1 MSLSFILTAIGGTMK
16 GKKEIEIFISHSAKD
31 HLLVESFHKNVLV
44 NGLQIPRNKIL
55 CTSIDGSKPNVGDF
69 WEKDIKDGLVT
80 SKVHINLITK
90 NFINSEYCKYEMGA
104 AWILEKIIFP
114 ILIEPIQ
121 LDDLKAIHT
130 QRNGGKIST
139 KEGLND
145 IAEKIVDSCDFAT
158 MNINVWDENRDIFLK
173 TYKSIV
179 SALKYDE
186 IEDIQEMLGN
196 YGNLK
201 LENEKL
207 KENVKALQK
216 ELLKVKETRDI
227 SGVDDTLLK
236 ISDELKCFKKL
247 SLEAKRLLNDLEG
260 AGGDLNGILFNS
272 YVKPDLGLKVKS
284 EFGKY
289 VSNGYIDEDGYV
301 LWDHPDL
308 EKLAEALQKIQDFIE
323 KESSEDFGEIFQS
336 EYENVQLNTYKA
348 DFWRKVIGVSLYF
361 D

>member
-1 MSLSFILTAIGGTMK
+1 ME
-16 GKKEIEIFISHSAKD
+16 KKEIFVSHNAKD
-31 HLLVESFHKNVLV
+31 STLVEEFVKQILVL
-44 NGLQIPRNKIL
+44 GLQIPRKTIF
-55 CTSIDGSKPNVGDF
+55 CSSIDGSKSKIGDN
-69 WEKDIKDGLVT
+69 WEKDIKAGSINST
-80 SKVHINLITK
+80 VHINIMTP

-104 AWILEKIIFP
+104 AWINDRLTFSL
-114 ILIEPIQ
+114 LIDPVEIKE
-121 LDDLKAIHT
+121 LNTIYIKK
-130 QRNGGKIST
+130 NVGKIWDKKILNEMAMQIHKST
-139 KEGLND
+139 G
-145 IAEKIVDSCDFAT
+145 CAT
-158 MNINVWDENRDIFLK
+158 IDNNVWDENRDIFLK

-207 KENVKALQK
+207 KKNVKALQK
-216 ELLKVKETRDI
+216 ELLKVKETNDI

-236 ISDELKCFKKL
+236 TSDELEYFKDLCLKAKKL
-247 SLEAKRLLNDLEG
+247 LNCLEG

-272 YVKPDLGLKVKS
+272 YAKNDIRSRPTT
-284 EFGKY
+284 EFSKY

-301 LWDHPDL
+301 LWEHPDL
-308 EKLAEALQKIQDFIE
+308 EKLEEALQKIQDYIE

-336 EYENVQLNTYKA
+336 EYENVQLITYNA

-361 D
+361 